1 MGLRVKLSAV
11 YNKELKV
18 EFYLIFL
25 NFDKIFKFFRVIE
38 EKQDAY
44 SCTACEIHHVF
55 HFQLLENGLGVN
67 LPFHGKTEMDNADV
81 SRSLIYFENKE
92 KNTTH
97 RCYFDL
103 FRMMRMETK
112 LKKRVKV
119 ENKMMIWMLNKDRDH
134 QPTEQ
139 LAQQQRLMMFN

>member
-1 MGLRVKLSAV
+1 MKFITL
-11 YNKELKV
+11 
-18 EFYLIFL
+18 FIFQPL
-25 NFDKIFKFFRVIE
+25 G
-38 EKQDAY
+38 
-44 SCTACEIHHVF
+44 
-55 HFQLLENGLGVN
+55 NGLGVN

-81 SRSLIYFENKE
+81 SRIFIYFENKK

-97 RCYFDL
+97 RCSSNL
-103 FRMMRMETK
+103 FRMMRMATK

-139 LAQQQRLMMFN
+139 LEQQQRLMTFN